1 MSRRYG
7 KGKLIDHDAVA
18 AAAVAEGQP
27 KPKKPKKTR
36 KKLEPAHTA
45 APHSTDYA
53 HSLLSGETPT
63 SIMEKALKQVTFT
76 AILPGLY
83 TVVEESTK
91 QVAEQCADAA
101 LAKTNV
107 AERQRQQSAAAVTS
121 QPSADDDQPKDSG
134 NAEEATERESAADD
148 KPKESGNA
156 KRDSAA
162 EPEAGGPASSNE
174 MQLELYRAL
183 RSYSLLTPAERLKSK
198 RHRGE
203 PATHTPDLDRLAADR
218 AYLLS

>member
-1 MSRRYG
+1 LFLSRRYG
-7 KGKLIDHDAVA
+7 KGKLIDHDAAA

-91 QVAEQCADAA
+91 QANPAISSPF
-101 LAKTNV
+101 LS
-107 AERQRQQSAAAVTS
+107 RFFAVF
-121 QPSADDDQPKDSG
+121 
-134 NAEEATERESAADD
+134 
-148 KPKESGNA
+148 
-156 KRDSAA
+156 
-162 EPEAGGPASSNE
+162 PAF
-174 MQLELYRAL
+174 
-183 RSYSLLTPAERLKSK
+183 
-198 RHRGE
+198 
-203 PATHTPDLDRLAADR
+203 
-218 AYLLS
+218 

>member
-1 MSRRYG
+1 MEPPRHQVRPASPQTCCSCCRDALIFCLFLSRRYG
-7 KGKLIDHDAVA
+7 KGKLIDHDAAA

-63 SIMEKALKQVTFT
+63 SIMEKALKQVTNSRINSILIRFEFELIRHTCDQVTFT

-91 QVAEQCADAA
+91 QANPAISSPFFS
-101 LAKTNV
+101 
-107 AERQRQQSAAAVTS
+107 RFFAVF
-121 QPSADDDQPKDSG
+121 
-134 NAEEATERESAADD
+134 
-148 KPKESGNA
+148 
-156 KRDSAA
+156 
-162 EPEAGGPASSNE
+162 PAF
-174 MQLELYRAL
+174 
-183 RSYSLLTPAERLKSK
+183 
-198 RHRGE
+198 
-203 PATHTPDLDRLAADR
+203 
-218 AYLLS
+218 

>member
-1 MSRRYG
+1 
-7 KGKLIDHDAVA
+7 
-18 AAAVAEGQP
+18 
-27 KPKKPKKTR
+27 
-36 KKLEPAHTA
+36 LE
-45 APHSTDYA
+45 
-53 HSLLSGETPT
+53 
-63 SIMEKALKQVTFT
+63 
-76 AILPGLY
+76 
-83 TVVEESTK
+83 

-134 NAEEATERESAADD
+134 NAEEATEQESAADD

-156 KRDSAA
+156 KPDSAA

-174 MQLELYRAL
+174 MQLELYRKPRAMIAGIWVAVSQRVPAMSVRTGAL

-203 PATHTPDLDRLAADR
+203 PATHTPGLDRLAADR